1 MKKIGFGLLAVLLCS
16 LTALAG
22 CAKPK
27 AADRANGKIAVYASI
42 YPLAYFAEQIG
53 GERVDV
59 RALVPPGTEPH
70 EFELSTQDMARLSQA
85 DVFIYN
91 GAGFEAWSEQAKQA
105 LDPSRTVQV
114 NATKGVSL
122 LEAEEEHADH
132 GEHEEH
138 GHGHEGVD
146 PHVWLD
152 PKRAMIQAR
161 NIRDGLIQ
169 ADPRHKAEYEANYV
183 KLQQRLTELDR
194 EYADL
199 VKRTPV
205 KTFLV
210 SHAAFGYLADRYGLQ
225 QIAIAGLS
233 PSDEPSAKELQALIE
248 TAKRKKVRAI
258 FFETL
263 VNAKTAE
270 TLKREIGAKSLTLNP
285 LEGLTPEEIKRG
297 EDYFTI
303 MEKNRKNLAQAW
315 GGQP

>member
-22 CAKPK
+22 CAKPE
-27 AADRANGKIAVYASI
+27 AAGRANGKIAVYTSI

-53 GERVDV
+53 GKRVDV

-70 EFELSTQDMARLSQA
+70 EFELSTRDMARLSQA

-91 GAGFEAWSEQAKQA
+91 GAGLEAWADQAKQM

-114 NATKGVSL
+114 NATKGVPL
-122 LEAEEEHADH
+122 LDAKEEHDDH
-132 GEHEEH
+132 HGVHEH
-138 GHGHEGVD
+138 GHSGVD

-169 ADPRHKAEYEANYV
+169 ADQRHKAEYEANYV
-183 KLQQRLTELDR
+183 RLQQRLTELDR
-194 EYADL
+194 AYAEL
-199 VKRTPV
+199 AKRTPV

-210 SHAAFGYLADRYGLQ
+210 SHAAFGYLADRYGLK

-233 PSDEPSAKELQALIE
+233 PNDEPSAKELQALVE
-248 TAKRKKVRAI
+248 TAKREKVHVI

-270 TLKREIGAKSLTLNP
+270 TLKSEIGAKSLTLNP

-297 EDYFTI
+297 ENYFTI
-303 MEKNRKNLAQAW
+303 MEKNRQNLAQAW
-315 GGQP
+315 GVQP

>member
-1 MKKIGFGLLAVLLCS
+1 VKKIGFGLLAVLLCG

-22 CAKPK
+22 CAKPE
-27 AADRANGKIAVYASI
+27 AADRANGKITVYTSI

-53 GERVDV
+53 GKRVDV

-70 EFELSTQDMARLSQA
+70 EFELSTRDMARLSQA

-91 GAGFEAWSEQAKQA
+91 GAGLEAWADQVKQT
-105 LDPSRTVQV
+105 LDPSRTVQM
-114 NATKGVSL
+114 NATKGVPL
-122 LEAEEEHADH
+122 LDAKEEHDEH
-132 GEHEEH
+132 GEH
-138 GHGHEGVD
+138 GHGHGGVD

-194 EYADL
+194 AYADL
-199 VKRTPV
+199 AKRTPV
-205 KTFLV
+205 KTFMV
-210 SHAAFGYLADRYGLQ
+210 SHAAFGYLADRYGWQ
-225 QIAIAGLS
+225 QIAVAGLS
-233 PSDEPSAKELQALIE
+233 PTDEPSAKELQALIE
-248 TAKRKKVRAI
+248 TAKREKIHVI

-270 TLKREIGAKSLTLNP
+270 TLEREIGAKALTLNP

-303 MEKNRKNLAQAW
+303 MEKNRQNLAKAW
-315 GGQP
+315 GVQP

>member
-1 MKKIGFGLLAVLLCS
+1 VKKIGFGLLAVLLCS

-22 CAKPK
+22 CAKPE
-27 AADRANGKIAVYASI
+27 AADRANGKIAVYTSI

-53 GERVDV
+53 GKRVDV
-59 RALVPPGTEPH
+59 HALVPPGTEPH
-70 EFELSTQDMARLSQA
+70 EFELSTRDMARLSQA

-91 GAGFEAWSEQAKQA
+91 GAGLEAWSEQAKQT

-114 NATKGVSL
+114 NATKGVPL
-122 LEAEEEHADH
+122 LDAKA
-132 GEHEEH
+132 EHEEH
-138 GHGHEGVD
+138 GEHEHGHGGVD

-169 ADPRHKAEYEANYV
+169 ADPHHKAEYEANYV
-183 KLQQRLTELDR
+183 KLQQRLNELDR
-194 EYADL
+194 AFADL
-199 VKRTPV
+199 AKRTPV

-210 SHAAFGYLADRYGLQ
+210 SHAAFEYLADRYGLK

-233 PSDEPSAKELQALIE
+233 PTDEPSAKELQALIE
-248 TAKRKKVRAI
+248 TAKREKVRVI

-263 VNAKTAE
+263 VNPKTAE
-270 TLKREIGAKSLTLNP
+270 TLKREIGAKALTLNP

-297 EDYFTI
+297 ENYFTI

-315 GGQP
+315 GIQP